1 MLVYADAKMEPVV
14 IILLVLALVPMDLQ
28 ADTVKQVFEIF
39 PNNGSALQS
48 NLRFLFSKGFMQRCI
63 NNI

>member
-39 PNNGSALQS
+39 S
-48 NLRFLFSKGFMQRCI
+48 NDWKCSS
-63 NNI
+63 